1 MTIQADSADR
11 ETAMIGDFNFAGR
24 EGLFVPLVKGDL
36 PSFSDRGEV
45 PAFLNGLY
53 AFHAGTI
60 LAPVYAPYVRG
71 QPIPFGALWTV
82 TVGGPPGPGGRPA
95 VTEVLTPIA
104 YYLAGAAGVPINA

>member
-1 MTIQADSADR
+1 
-11 ETAMIGDFNFAGR
+11 
-24 EGLFVPLVKGDL
+24 
-36 PSFSDRGEV
+36 
-45 PAFLNGLY
+45 
-53 AFHAGTI
+53 
-60 LAPVYAPYVRG
+60 VRG